1 MARQL
6 FVNLPVRNLDKTVEF
21 FTALGFSFNPD
32 FTDENATC
40 MIVNDGAYVML
51 LVESYFKT
59 FTSKSIAA
67 TADTAEAIMSF
78 SLESREA
85 VDEVIRTALTS
96 GGTASEEARSSTSKK
111 VPWLCRVAFVA
122 SSVALSAM
130 SSISSARPH
139 VLSASSTNRRTAGTL
154 AGCATMRTRVSAT

>member
-59 FTSKSIAA
+59 FTSKSVAA
-67 TADTAEAIMSF
+67 TAGTAEVIMSF

-96 GGTASEEARSSTSKK
+96 GGTASEEALDYGFRYTLSFQG
-111 VPWLCRVAFVA
+111 PLGHLCEVFWMDPAGPPMDA
-122 SSVALSAM
+122 AL
-130 SSISSARPH
+130 
-139 VLSASSTNRRTAGTL
+139 
-154 AGCATMRTRVSAT
+154 